1 MKIKFVTPL
10 LLVAAVLGTLT
21 SCNDDGYWKAYDPG
35 RVTYTFL
42 DASQATT
49 FKRND
54 NTQDPM
60 LSIDIRRSEATEE
73 STLKVDVSLKSSV
86 SNVTLPDM
94 FNIDGLQSEM
104 RDVYVT
110 YKLYYDENGEKTT
123 TKTDNPVYIPLY
135 NAEGKRLY
143 YVVDADGQYEQDK
156 TGMAVTTDVP
166 NDYPAYEQSV
176 GSDGVGEW
184 NDDGSPAWVQESE
197 TVIEQKQFYYTY
209 ITFPKDEYQIAYQFE
224 WAYGFSKIVAEAVIT
239 FKFTTEDELEGVD
252 NVTAPGGYNSCAY
265 TVKVAGGR

>member
-1 MKIKFVTPL
+1 MKIKFVKPL

-35 RVTYTFL
+35 RVTYTFM
-42 DASQATT
+42 DSSQSISY
-49 FKRND
+49 KRND
-54 NTQDPM
+54 TTQDPM

-73 STLKVDVSLKSSV
+73 STVKVDVSLSTTVK
-86 SNVTLPDM
+86 NVTIADM

-110 YKLYYDENGEKTT
+110 YYLYYDADGNETT

-135 NAEGKRLY
+135 NDEGQRLY
-143 YVVDADGQYEQDK
+143 YVVDGDEYVPDADGF
-156 TGMAVTTDVP
+156 ASTTTTP
-166 NDYPAYEQSV
+166 NDYPAFEQAVDSS
-176 GSDGVGEW
+176 GNPLF
-184 NDDGSPAWVQESE
+184 NDDGTPTWQQATTQ
-197 TVIEQKQFYYTY
+197 VIEQKEFYYTY
-209 ITFPKDEYQIAYQFE
+209 ITFPKDVYQIAYQFE
-224 WAYGFSKIVAEAVIT
+224 WAYGFSKIVAEATIT